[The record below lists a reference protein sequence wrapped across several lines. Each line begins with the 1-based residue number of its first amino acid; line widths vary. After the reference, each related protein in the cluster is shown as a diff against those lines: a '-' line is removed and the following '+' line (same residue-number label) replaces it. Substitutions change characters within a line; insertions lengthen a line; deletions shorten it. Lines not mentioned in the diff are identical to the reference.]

1 MKSRERISKLPSCW
15 EIYVS
20 FFWPLVHLNKLF
32 NCNWD
37 YLLLIVPWAYA
48 GRYLYVFLSGKDGT
62 AKLNFLNMHTA
73 MLCSSTQ
80 MHRGHSQN
88 TLTKFCTLLTTYLPL
103 IDIIKWRNSFTVIRE
118 NLHTVDIFSTTLVPT
133 SSCQRSFWTT
143 PLRRNLP

>member
-1 MKSRERISKLPSCW
+1 M
-15 EIYVS
+15 
-20 FFWPLVHLNKLF
+20 HLNKLF

-103 IDIIKWRNSFTVIRE
+103 IDIIKWRNSFTVIRG
-118 NLHTVDIFSTTLVPT
+118 NLYTNVDIFSIPCLPRLPNVV
-133 SSCQRSFWTT
+133 CER
-143 PLRRNLP
+143 PLTICIRKKMCIETRIVESV